1 MGKVINV
8 TAANID
14 LCDDALKALRL
25 HLDRLAQ
32 MTREYPVECCFGR
45 YSFLFESREDIES
58 LIANLDA
65 KISDYYRQKVDTAHR
80 SANLVVLS

>member
-1 MGKVINV
+1 
-8 TAANID
+8 
-14 LCDDALKALRL
+14 
-25 HLDRLAQ
+25 

-65 KISDYYRQKVDTAHR
+65 KISDYYRQKA
-80 SANLVVLS
+80 A